1 MSVPIINLKGTYT
14 VRLCDPDSSISFSP
28 AKLCV
33 RDNIYGGASRY
44 VMIKYAMSDNNITF
58 LKTDHELFKTEFED
72 MFFLEPGCFIKGRT
86 ISLSSDSVEI
96 QQDNIKST

>member
-14 VRLCDPDSSISFSP
+14 VRLCHPDSCINFSP

-44 VMIKYAMSDNNITF
+44 VMIKYAMSNNNEITY
-58 LKTDHELFKTEFED
+58 LQTDHELHKSEFEY
-72 MFFLEPGCFIKGRT
+72 MFFLEPLCFIKGRT
-86 ISLSSDSVEI
+86 ISLSSDNVAIE
-96 QQDNIKST
+96 Q